1 MQLDPNLG
9 RTAAL
14 HTMGCRL
21 NFSESGRILEQ
32 LEAQGFKIVD
42 FGRPAALIIINTC
55 VVTKEA
61 EREVGQRIR
70 MAKKVAPTS
79 LVVVMGCAAQ
89 VQQGVAEA
97 DLVLGNEDKFTLT
110 KFLAD
115 LPPAPQAVFTQ
126 RPSHF
131 WPGATSHLDGHTRGF
146 LKVQDGCD
154 YVCSY
159 CLIPHARGPARAPA
173 VELIV
178 QEAQKLL
185 AQGIKEIILTGVNI
199 GEFKSPQGEDLSDL
213 LKALLALPMLERLRI
228 SSVEPN
234 TITPKLLE
242 VLAASPKAMG
252 HFHVPLQS
260 GDDVI
265 LTKMRRHY
273 DTALFQEKV
282 KLIKEYFPQGAI
294 GTDIIVG
301 FPNET
306 EEEFQHT
313 LDMVDYC
320 KYDSAFTFI
329 FSPREGTV
337 AAKMVDETPA
347 AVKMERFNR
356 LLDKVAQYAKERNA
370 G

>member
-301 FPNET
+301 FPRET
-306 EEEFQHT
+306 EQNFKNT
-313 LDMVDYC
+313 
-320 KYDSAFTFI
+320 YDFLASLPISHFHVFP
-329 FSPREGTV
+329 FSRRPKTI
-337 AAKMVDETPA
+337 AYNLPA
-347 AVKMERFNR
+347 QVPPEVKKQR
-356 LLDKVAQYAKERNA
+356 
-370 G
+370 